1 MSIQLSTLFKAALN
15 WSRQKNTI
23 FYYPQPLWPLPLF
36 RSRPS
41 TFPRRMLRAIR
52 ASIHL
57 RNDNFAKFSQ
67 SRRFANTADR
77 QLLTSQA
84 EKLASKKLQLAELR
98 SLLTEN
104 DLIKGVTKQ
113 TYREIWRIYNCL
125 METTDPSSRLTI
137 EDFTTLLRIVER
149 YKSTSQRL
157 DKWNQIINLVKDIKR
172 ARLKPTLE
180 HYNAVMTAYSKVG
193 NLEAVENAFLEAAEI
208 KNPPDLEIY
217 YRLLDAYITC
227 DRLEDARNLLDRC
240 KRLDMLQARKRGS
253 VDMYYRMIHAYL
265 KRNDLL
271 AGIALLE
278 QMRKESDI
286 VPNIKIAATIF
297 RSYVYMMKQMAVPGT
312 RMYWT
317 VTADVMPDIQA
328 INEALARF
336 VEHVK
341 LEKLA
346 STFSS
351 PTLLSPLSY
360 LETSFLALHSDLFTT
375 SRLHTFYT
383 TFRDCTILP
392 SFHNTHVSPFVPFI
406 PDVTTYNLLL
416 DAYIAVNDVT
426 STHRTLREMA
436 SAGIHPT
443 SHTLNIIIQK
453 LSSNMSLSQL
463 DRLYCGL
470 VDSAASVASAPSSAS
485 FAPSH
490 LVALMNDITFSTFI
504 RAFASHG
511 STAFVSRIFVDMC
524 SFRKWNEVVRCFEDM
539 VQKDKITGKR
549 AVEPNKTCYDALVTA
564 LFEMRD
570 WSGCQTVLQEMAQE
584 GSEEML
590 KRRTVRNVKP
600 DVRTVD
606 KVMMSMLASGE
617 TQKKAGEGDSVIRA
631 FELVRRYSVDK
642 KQEDV
647 WVKMYN
653 RLIYRLAKAKRMRT
667 ARLVYERMRKGHG
680 DETFATP
687 KPDLTT
693 YNVMI
698 TSAVVYKNIKL
709 ARKVYADL
717 LADSS
722 SRLPSPTN
730 ISTLSSSDFDCN
742 SAHPLRPNIITFNAL
757 LNGYATV
764 SSHNYRKAALTL
776 SSFQN
781 LLREM
786 SEHSV
791 DPNIVTLNTLVKGL
805 AKIGHMALARK
816 FIDSMRDRG
825 IEPDTVTINTLLGG
839 YIRRRFWRRAEE
851 LLGQVREG
859 KVKAELNDV
868 TLNVLLK
875 ELLRVQGKGRNESRT
890 KWERM
895 NWKQKIRWREAKG
908 LDRREVWKVYKLVME
923 ASKVELGKVEDMK
936 INRESTCVQGETESV
951 DDSLRNQPSSPASIS
966 SYLFFPYK
974 HTVTSATNSSLS
986 SCANGHSMI
995 RPNKNT
1001 FKLFAKAFLARWAKL
1016 SASKVIKDMRA
1027 WQKKNMKN

>member
-1 MSIQLSTLFKAALN
+1 
-15 WSRQKNTI
+15 
-23 FYYPQPLWPLPLF
+23 
-36 RSRPS
+36 
-41 TFPRRMLRAIR
+41 MLRIVR

-67 SRRFANTADR
+67 SRFANIADK
-77 QLLTSQA
+77 QLLAPQA
-84 EKLASKKLQLAELR
+84 EKPASKELQLAELR

-104 DLIKGVTKQ
+104 DLVKGVTNH
-113 TYREIWRIYNCL
+113 TYSEIWRIYNCL
-125 METTDPSSRLTI
+125 MKTTDPSSSRLTI
-137 EDFTTLLRIVER
+137 EDFTALLRIVER

-157 DKWNQIINLVKDIKR
+157 DKWKRIINLVKDIKR

-193 NLEAVENAFLEAAEI
+193 DLEAAENAFLEAAKI
-208 KNPPDLEIY
+208 QKPPNLETY

-240 KRLDMLQARKRGS
+240 KRLGMLQARKRGS
-253 VDMYYRMIHAYL
+253 VDMYYRMIHAYV

-271 AGIALLE
+271 AGMALLE

-286 VPNIKIAATIF
+286 VPNIKLAVTIF
-297 RSYVYMMKQMAVPGT
+297 RSYVYVIKQMAVPGA
-312 RMYWT
+312 RMYWAI
-317 VTADVMPDIQA
+317 TADVMPDTRT

-351 PTLLSPLSY
+351 PTLLSPLSH
-360 LETSFLALHSDLFTT
+360 LEPSFFALHSDLFTT
-375 SRLHTFYT
+375 AHLHTFYT

-406 PDVTTYNLLL
+406 PDITTYNLLF

-426 STHRTLREMA
+426 SARRTLREMA

-453 LSSNMSLSQL
+453 LLSNMALSQL

-470 VDSAASVASAPSSAS
+470 VGSAASVASASSSS
-485 FAPSH
+485 FAPSR

-511 STAFVSRIFVDMC
+511 STAFVSRVFVDMC
-524 SFRKWNEVVRCFEDM
+524 SLRKWDEIVRCFENM
-539 VQKDKITGKR
+539 AQKDKITGKR

-570 WSGCQTVLQEMAQE
+570 WSRCQAVLQEMAQE
-584 GSEEML
+584 DSEEML
-590 KRRTVRNVKP
+590 KWRTLKNVKP

-617 TQKKAGEGDSVIRA
+617 TQKKVGEGDSVIRA
-631 FELVRRYSVDK
+631 FELVRRYSVDR

-653 RLIYRLAKAKRMRT
+653 RLIYRLAKANRMKA

-680 DETFATP
+680 GETYATP

-722 SRLPSPTN
+722 SYLPSLSPSN

-742 SAHPLRPNIITFNAL
+742 SSHPLRPNIITFNAL

-764 SSHNYRKAALTL
+764 SSYNYRKAALTL

-781 LLREM
+781 LIREM
-786 SEHSV
+786 SEHSI
-791 DPNIVTLNTLVKGL
+791 DPDIVTLNTLVKGL
-805 AKIGHMALARK
+805 AKMGHMALARK
-816 FIDSMRDRG
+816 FIESMRNRG

-851 LLGQVREG
+851 LLGQVRDG
-859 KVKAELNDV
+859 KVKAELNNV

-895 NWKQKIRWREAKG
+895 DWKQKMRWREAKG
-908 LDRREVWKVYKLVME
+908 LDRREVWKVYKLIMRAQGIDRN
-923 ASKVELGKVEDMK
+923 ASKTDLGGSVGKVEGMK
-936 INRESTCVQGETESV
+936 INRESTCVQGET
-951 DDSLRNQPSSPASIS
+951 DDSLCNQPSPSTSIS
-966 SYLFFPYK
+966 PYLFFPYK
-974 HTVTSATNSSLS
+974 HTMTSATNSSLS
-986 SCANGHSMI
+986 SSANGHSTI
-995 RPNKNT
+995 RPNEYT
-1001 FKLFAKAFLARWAKL
+1001 YRLFAKAFSVRWAKL
-1016 SASKVIKDMRA
+1016 SASKVLKDMRV
-1027 WQKKNMKN
+1027 WQKKNMN